1 MKNQILNTKSIVF
14 LCAIVLLTCSISGV
28 SYAQTATA
36 LEVVSGGGQS
46 AGVNQQLASP
56 LVVRVKDQNDGP
68 MSGVSV
74 SFSVTPSATL
84 NPSSA
89 TTGTN
94 GQAQTW
100 LRLGSTAGTYTVTA
114 RATGINQHV
123 TFTATATA
131 SGQAN
136 LVVDSLVVDPPSVAP
151 GGKITLTA
159 TVRNAG
165 GVASSNIFLDYY
177 LSNDRIITPNIDTR
191 VGSVS
196 VDPLAPGARSV
207 VSISP
212 NAPSV
217 VRSTPYYYGVYHADV
232 TRTDVAALTVTN
244 VRPNLTVTLANP
256 YSYNPVGP
264 GGTFRLNATVINRGN
279 GPSSN
284 TTISSIEHRASTLQ
298 VWTRVNPVSIVPPS
312 VPGLTA
318 TGRTGS
324 TSSHTVTL
332 PAPPPPISGTY
343 EYRVHVA
350 PVSGESSRSDNV
362 SNIVTIRT
370 SSGDLVVDT
379 PTVNKSTVAPGESF
393 TLTATVRN
401 QGFGNSGA
409 AILRYY
415 RSTDST
421 ISASVDTEVGTADTI
436 PILSGSNTP
445 SSVYNNTSTQSV
457 ELTAPTTPGTYY
469 YGACVS
475 TSFYEFNTANNC
487 STAVTITVSAPPDLV
502 AELFEF
508 RRGVTLTPGERFT
521 LDATVTNRGSGQ
533 SAATTLRFYKSI
545 DRRFRSE
552 DEVGRVSVSALAS
565 NISSNESVRLV
576 APSEPGTYYYRAH
589 VDKVAHEEV
598 TSNNWSGYIVVIV
611 EAPLVIESLQ
621 PSKVALSP
629 GERFTLTATIKNDG
643 DAASTRTTAHYYLSN
658 DDSITSRDTTLGRDT
673 VSAIA
678 AGRTTQVSRTLTAPN
693 AVGTYYYG
701 VCVGDDISSDTCAVI
716 KIGVVAVLIA
726 ESQRPPMYWVD
737 MDVGTLQS
745 LTGSRVARLVPN
757 VQNANSVAVDIA
769 GNKVYWA
776 EQTGDRS
783 GRIRRANL
791 NGTGV
796 QLVKELTSVPQGLAL
811 DTENG
816 KLYLTNGWGQVQRMN
831 LNGSGF
837 ETDLIVNL
845 QSPRGIAVDAAGGK
859 VYWTER
865 TGDRS
870 GRIRRANLNGT
881 SVQLVKELTSVP
893 QGLALDTENGKLY
906 LTNGWGRVQR
916 MNLNGSGFEPNL
928 IVNLKSPRGIAV
940 DVAGGKVYWTETGK
954 IRRANLDGSN
964 RQDIATGLGTP
975 AMLAVSTSTF
985 AVLVREAQ
993 RPPIYWQTQAGAL
1006 QNLTGASVDSFAQT
1020 IQNAT
1025 GLAVDT
1031 ARGRVYWTEQTST
1044 RTGRIRRA
1052 NLNGANVQLVREVT
1066 GVPRGIAIDASQGR
1080 LYIINSQGTVQRLN
1094 LDGTN
1099 FKANLVGNLSSPN
1112 GIAVDAGRGKIYWT
1126 EDLGNKTGRIR
1137 RANLDGTNVQVIR
1150 KAPGVLRGIAI
1161 DASRGKLYVT
1171 HPSWGKV
1178 QQLDLNGENFQ
1189 SKFISELN
1197 SPQGIAVDAAGGKI
1211 YWTARGKIQRA
1222 NLNGRNI
1229 QDVVTGLATPVGIAL
1244 NAPAARGAAA
1254 SAPAA
1259 AAMAPNAT
1267 ALHANYPNPFNPET
1281 WIPYQLQKPADV
1293 QISIYSQSGVLIRE
1307 LSLGYQRAGQYMSR
1321 SRAAYWDGRNQ
1332 LGEPV
1337 ASGLYFYTLT
1347 AGDFSATRRM
1357 LILK

>member
-816 KLYLTNGWGQVQRMN
+816 KLYLTNGWG
-831 LNGSGF
+831 
-837 ETDLIVNL
+837 
-845 QSPRGIAVDAAGGK
+845 
-859 VYWTER
+859 
-865 TGDRS
+865 
-870 GRIRRANLNGT
+870 
-881 SVQLVKELTSVP
+881 
-893 QGLALDTENGKLY
+893 
-906 LTNGWGRVQR
+906 RVQR